1 MRMSWRGG
9 LLIPEFRSKPRP
21 QLPNRH
27 RLAVDADPIPGI
39 RFGALLELADEN
51 DMTGTPQF
59 IKPYADFRAGKSQ
72 RAFILACHAPHLR

>member
-1 MRMSWRGG
+1 MTWRGG

-51 DMTGTPQF
+51 DMTARRNLSSHTPTF
-59 IKPYADFRAGKSQ
+59 GRAALKAFSSAFGIGK
-72 RAFILACHAPHLR
+72 